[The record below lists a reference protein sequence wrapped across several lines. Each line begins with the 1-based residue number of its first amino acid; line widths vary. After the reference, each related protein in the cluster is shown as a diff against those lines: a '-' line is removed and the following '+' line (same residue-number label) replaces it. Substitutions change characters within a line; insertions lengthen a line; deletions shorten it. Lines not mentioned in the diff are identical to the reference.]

1 MRKKTSTVLKSTIL
15 LVLLAGFVFSQAQLK
30 LTEKIPLPSDLIIG
44 KLPNGLTYYVKKNGK
59 PEKKL
64 ELRLVVKAGSILED
78 DNQQGLAHF
87 MEHMNF
93 NGSKHFPKNEL
104 VNYLQTIGVKFGADL
119 NAYTSFDETVYILP
133 IPSDKPEIV
142 EKGFTVL
149 EDWAGRALLTD
160 EEIDKERGVVLEEL
174 RIGKGSG
181 ERMRNQYFP
190 KLLNGSKYAE
200 RLPIGKEELLKT
212 FKPDVLRKFYADWY
226 RPDLMA
232 VVVVGD
238 IDPQEAVA
246 KIKAHFGDL
255 VNPKVER
262 PRPAIIPIIARQKE
276 EVMSIGDKE
285 GEQTQIQFINFI
297 KPSKEQIYWADYKKD
312 MVKSLFGQM
321 YNDRLQELSQKPNPP
336 FLYAFSGFG
345 AFLKGYES
353 FTSTAITGKGD
364 VKLTLEA
371 MLTESERIKKFGFT
385 APELERAKISYL
397 NNYEQMA
404 KEVGKT
410 NSNMVLGEFIRHF
423 LVNEPIPGIETE
435 YAFVKQNLPL
445 IDLKEVN
452 ELATQMDGG
461 QKKFVLITGPEKR
474 DVPVPSNTDLLALL
488 DNASHIDV
496 KAYAEKKVAS
506 SLIDKA
512 PVGGKILNESR
523 DTDLGITKLTLSN
536 GVNVTI
542 KSTNFKNDEIFLLSS
557 RSGGSNQYG
566 IKDKYNA
573 LLASTVVSEMGVKD
587 LTPVDLQKFLSGKT
601 VRVNPIIQGTSEGF
615 FGSSSKKDFETALQL
630 IYLYATQP
638 RKDEALFSSYITKQ
652 KSMMG
657 GILQNPN
664 YFFQDSLQKVL
675 TQNNP
680 RAVGFL
686 LHPEEYSLVD
696 MNRCYAIYKEIFG
709 NADGLNFYLIGNVDI
724 NEAKPL
730 IETYLGSLPGNKVTH
745 NYVDL
750 GIRPPKG
757 KVTFT
762 VKKGKEAKSL
772 VELTFTGESNYD
784 PEENNYLQAAIEV
797 LQIKVIEKLR
807 EEMGGVYGASVSGG
821 LFKIP
826 YQNYSISF
834 TIPCGPENVDKLI
847 AATIELIK
855 NLQTN
860 GPSEIDLGKV
870 KEGWKKKYEEDIK
883 TNIYWAS
890 ILNSAEI
897 NKTDP
902 KRILTYEKRVDA
914 ITADT
919 VKKMALKYFDLNNFI
934 TGILLPE

>member
-1 MRKKTSTVLKSTIL
+1 MKLAMSSILKTTL
-15 LVLLAGFVFSQAQLK
+15 LFLLLTGFVFSQAQFK

-59 PEKKL
+59 PEKKV

-174 RIGKGSG
+174 RIGKGAG

-232 VVVVGD
+232 VIVVGD

-255 VNPKVER
+255 VNPKLER

-276 EVMSIGDKE
+276 EVMSISDKE
-285 GEQTQIQFINFI
+285 GEQTQIQFINYI
-297 KPSKEQIYWADYKKD
+297 KPSKEQMYWADYKKD

-385 APELERAKISYL
+385 AAELERAKTGFL
-397 NNYEQMA
+397 NNYEEQA

-435 YAFVKQNLPL
+435 FAFVKQNLPT

-452 ELATQMDGG
+452 QLATQMDGG

-474 DVPVPSNTDLLALL
+474 DVPVPSNADLLTLL
-488 DNASHIDV
+488 DNSSHIEV

-506 SLIDKA
+506 SLIDKV
-512 PVGGKILNESR
+512 PVGGKILSESK
-523 DTDLGITKLTLSN
+523 DDDLGITKLTLSN

-557 RSGGSNQYG
+557 RPGGSNLYG

-573 LLASTVVSEMGVKD
+573 SEASSVVSEMGVKD
-587 LTPVDLQKFLSGKT
+587 MTPVDLQKYLSGKT
-601 VRVNPIIQGTSEGF
+601 VRVNPYIQETSEGF

-630 IYLYATQP
+630 VYLYATQP
-638 RKDEALFSSYITKQ
+638 RKDEGLFSSFITKQ
-652 KSMMG
+652 KAMIG

-664 YFFQDSLQKVL
+664 FFFQDTLQKVL
-675 TQNNP
+675 SQNHP
-680 RAVGFL
+680 RSVWI
-686 LHPEEYSLVD
+686 LHPEEYGLVD
-696 MNRCYAIYKEIFG
+696 MNRCYDIYKEVFG
-709 NADGLNFYLIGNVDI
+709 NADGLNFFLVGNI
-724 NEAKPL
+724 NIDEAKPL
-730 IETYLGSLPGNKVTH
+730 IETYLGALPDKKTTH
-745 NYVDL
+745 NTVDL
-750 GIRPPKG
+750 GIRAPRGEVK
-757 KVTFT
+757 FT

-772 VELTFTGESNYD
+772 AVLTFSGETSYD

-826 YQNYSISF
+826 YQNYSINF

-847 AATIELIK
+847 AATIDLIK

-883 TNIYWAS
+883 TNTYWGS
-890 ILNSAEI
+890 ILNSAEL

-914 ITADT
+914 ITPEI
-919 VKKMALKYFDLNNFI
+919 VKKTAVKYFDLSNFI